1 MKLFNL
7 SQIQPEEKFLWDW
20 HWGIPKLLFEK
31 DGKELKI
38 AFLIALFFHGIP
50 LGYIWQRQSSKSELE
65 LVTTLQNVEL
75 IEPEKPSVT
84 PLNVEEP
91 KSALE
96 FLKMALPIFKKN
108 PQTLRE
114 IPITQ
119 KISEPQ
125 IKEVERLVEKKMN
138 EIPIAPEIKLGDRQR
153 QSLPDMADLSLQI
166 KKQSP
171 STRELNPSIKLEE
184 VGKKAVPTMA
194 QTPQI
199 VLGASEAK
207 EKIVEISKIPSKEPS
222 FKTQKQE
229 TLVEKTFVNPQKH
242 SISPQIGFAKKGAD
256 LKIIAQEKTQVPAK
270 LESPVIEKKEI
281 KKLEISKEK
290 VKITG
295 PLSSRKII
303 KSLLPEYPDLARSK
317 NIEADVAVRF
327 TVSKEG
333 DVRKNMVIERTSGYP
348 ELDRLVLEALKN
360 WKFSSLAQTLEDQ
373 WGTITFRFRLD

>member
-20 HWGIPKLLFEK
+20 HWGTPKLLFEK

-108 PQTLRE
+108 PQ
-114 IPITQ
+114 
-119 KISEPQ
+119 
-125 IKEVERLVEKKMN
+125 
-138 EIPIAPEIKLGDRQR
+138 
-153 QSLPDMADLSLQI
+153 
-166 KKQSP
+166 
-171 STRELNPSIKLEE
+171 
-184 VGKKAVPTMA
+184 
-194 QTPQI
+194 I

-229 TLVEKTFVNPQKH
+229 TLVEKTFVNPQKP
-242 SISPQIGFAKKGAD
+242 SISPQIGFAKK
-256 LKIIAQEKTQVPAK
+256 
-270 LESPVIEKKEI
+270 
-281 KKLEISKEK
+281 
-290 VKITG
+290 
-295 PLSSRKII
+295 
-303 KSLLPEYPDLARSK
+303 
-317 NIEADVAVRF
+317 
-327 TVSKEG
+327 
-333 DVRKNMVIERTSGYP
+333 
-348 ELDRLVLEALKN
+348 
-360 WKFSSLAQTLEDQ
+360 
-373 WGTITFRFRLD
+373 

>member
-20 HWGIPKLLFEK
+20 GTPKLFFEK
-31 DGKELKI
+31 DGKQLKI

-50 LGYIWQRQSSKSELE
+50 LGYFWQRQSSKSEFE

-75 IEPEKPSVT
+75 IEPEKPVIT

-114 IPITQ
+114 IPSTQ

-138 EIPIAPEIKLGDRQR
+138 EIPKSPEIKLGNSQR
-153 QSLPDMADLSLQI
+153 SSLPDMAELALQT
-166 KKQSP
+166 KKQES
-171 STRELNPSIKLEE
+171 SRELNPRIQLEE
-184 VGKKAVPTMA
+184 VGKKAVPPMA

-199 VLGASEAK
+199 VLGASESK
-207 EKIVEISKIPSKEPS
+207 EKIVELSKIPRKEPS
-222 FKTQKQE
+222 FTTQKQE
-229 TLVEKTFVNPQKH
+229 ALVEKTFVNPQKPF
-242 SISPQIGFAKKGAD
+242 IAPQIGFSKKGAD
-256 LKIIAQEKTQVPAK
+256 LKIIAQEKPQVPAK
-270 LESPVIEKKEI
+270 LESTVIEKKEI

-303 KSLLPEYPDLARSK
+303 KSVLPEYPNWAKSK

-360 WKFSSLAQTLEDQ
+360 WKFSSLDKTREDQ